1 MNIETS
7 EYSLVKLDYRMVKPF
22 QGDLKEKMN
31 PDDERKLL
39 NSLKS
44 KGKFVPEFVFRD
56 SEDGEYYS
64 LDGHRRLEIYK
75 KHGVKFGGSYKI
87 DFLLIDAKNK
97 QDAKEKL
104 LLLNSHYG
112 KITESGLKNFMSD
125 MEDVSFS
132 LETVSFLEF
141 DNLDFMKSAQGL
153 SKEMENMN
161 MSFKREPLSNSKPTP
176 TNETENR
183 DNETPKVEHKTV
195 QYEESQD
202 EDFDAEDEVQE
213 AYETKAEGRKETQP
227 VVEQT
232 KLAKYDF
239 VSYNEVMEYSQKKFL
254 TEVIF
259 AVKTKLGLR
268 TNADAL
274 IHIVKEYEKLTAEN
288 G

>member
-1 MNIETS
+1 MNIESS
-7 EYSLVKLDYRMVKPF
+7 EYSLIKLDYRMVKPF
-22 QGDLKEKMN
+22 QGDLKEKMK
-31 PDDERKLL
+31 PEDEKRLL
-39 NSLKS
+39 TSLKS

-64 LDGHRRLEIYK
+64 LDGHRRLEVYK
-75 KHGVKFGGSYKI
+75 KHGVKFGGTYKI

-125 MEDVSFS
+125 MQDVSFS

-141 DNLDFMKSAQGL
+141 DNLDFMKSAEGL
-153 SKEMENMN
+153 SKEMENMS
-161 MSFKREPLSNSKPTP
+161 MQLERKPLGNTKPTP

-183 DNETPKVEHKTV
+183 DNETPKVEHKAV
-195 QYEESQD
+195 QYEQSED
-202 EDFDAEDEVQE
+202 EDFDAEDEVQQ
-213 AYETKAEGRKETQP
+213 AYEVQAPRTQEVQP

-232 KLAKYDF
+232 KLAKDDF

-274 IHIVKEYEKLTAEN
+274 IHIVKEYEKTN